1 MKTTRFQFR
10 SCFTQRLG
18 RADWVLSASHG
29 ANLVQMLR
37 HVHSLSG
44 CPSRVIWVCRESS
57 SHLYYTSKEKP
68 AHSHFYLWCHPGT
81 ISQEVGPPPL
91 NQFSMRIFHIL
102 NSECVS
108 IFYAGAIPFLF
119 EVVNE
124 SGIVIKSQIFWRISR
139 LMKTISCIVC
149 QAFNYYLSN
158 NNWKCP
164 FWRKRFQEE
173 KGVVLTC
180 R

>member
-1 MKTTRFQFR
+1 MKPKSEFRDIKDSGCSLERRLTFLVEALLLVEDNELAVLVGLLQDVLALLDVAVVVLQAKEGGHHGHVGLNGEEHLIKKNMKTTRFQFR

-68 AHSHFYLWCHPGT
+68 AHSHFYL
-81 ISQEVGPPPL
+81 
-91 NQFSMRIFHIL
+91 
-102 NSECVS
+102 
-108 IFYAGAIPFLF
+108 
-119 EVVNE
+119 
-124 SGIVIKSQIFWRISR
+124 
-139 LMKTISCIVC
+139 
-149 QAFNYYLSN
+149 
-158 NNWKCP
+158 
-164 FWRKRFQEE
+164 
-173 KGVVLTC
+173 
-180 R
+180 